1 MFKNMGF
8 PGSSPNTGQGGPG
21 AQGPGTTAAA
31 GGGGPQPGGGH
42 PMVPTGMGGMG
53 GMGGP
58 MGMGMGMMNGLG
70 VPMGMGGM
78 MGGAGA
84 NTLMM
89 MGTSEDMY
97 PVDEDLEGGDA
108 DGEHQHDVGGDMG
121 MGVGLGDVEAMG
133 VGMGVGGDAD
143 LHDAHHALA
152 FGDHDGLGDA
162 ELADQEHDHDR
173 AALLTGALGRLILS
187 LWWWVD

>member
-8 PGSSPNTGQGGPG
+8 PGSSPPTGHGGPG
-21 AQGPGTTAAA
+21 AASHMPGSGA
-31 GGGGPQPGGGH
+31 GGAGAQPGGGH
-42 PMVPTGMGGMG
+42 PMVPNGMTMGGMG
-53 GMGGP
+53 SP
-58 MGMGMGMMNGLG
+58 MGMGMMNGMG

-97 PVDEDLEGGDA
+97 QVDEDLEGGDA
-108 DGEHQHDVGGDMG
+108 DGEHHHDVGGDVGMG
-121 MGVGLGDVEAMG
+121 VGVGLGDVDAMG

-173 AALLTGALGRLILS
+173 AALLTGAYVGGAGDQLGWRT
-187 LWWWVD
+187 